1 MKTTVLINNLLFI
14 SRENLERAEI
24 RLLGV
29 VWVGRCG
36 DGEGGGVGGGGGG
49 GGGRDGLNRFVIEV
63 LYNEQIFHMK
73 FEQF

>member
-36 DGEGGGVGGGGGG
+36 DGEGGG